1 MTVQHAARSTG
12 RDGPPAPLVACC
24 DANEEVAQLLADYLQ
39 LDGFRTVA
47 HVMPSG
53 AGAAPVIQ
61 FVSQVR
67 PDACI
72 VTVSLPYAES
82 WATFQAL
89 RAAVP
94 TVPVVLTT
102 TDMHA
107 LAAAVGPLDGIDVFG
122 KPCDLDALC
131 QAVRRALANRT
142 VAS

>member
-1 MTVQHAARSTG
+1 MTVQHAATSTR
-12 RDGPPAPLVACC
+12 RDGPPAPLVICC
-24 DANEEVAQLLADYLQ
+24 DANEEVAQLLADYLG

-47 HVMPSG
+47 HVTPSG
-53 AGAAPVIQ
+53 AGAAPVVQ

-82 WATFQAL
+82 WATLQAL

-94 TVPVVLTT
+94 DVPVVLTT
-102 TDMHA
+102 TNPRA
-107 LAAAVGPLDGIDVFG
+107 LAAVGPLDGVEVFG
-122 KPCDLDALC
+122 KPFDVDDVC